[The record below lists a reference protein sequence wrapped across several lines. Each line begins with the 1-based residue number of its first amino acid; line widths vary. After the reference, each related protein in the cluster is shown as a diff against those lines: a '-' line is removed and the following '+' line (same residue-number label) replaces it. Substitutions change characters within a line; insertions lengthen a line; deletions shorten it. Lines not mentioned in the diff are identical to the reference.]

1 MDAQNPYQGPEILVK
16 RPFSLWRFLRRLLV
30 SVIIGFIL
38 LLGSCVLLVYIYEDD
53 VKAMIISELNKHLQ
67 AEVRVEPQ
75 DIDLTVIKTFPKCA
89 LRFKNVTAMEA
100 TQARQKDTLLHAG
113 TIALSFSLKDLF
125 NKQYNIQQVIISDA
139 RLNLAVDKDG
149 RPNYIAWKTD
159 PQAPPGD
166 VKFALEQISLSN
178 VEVDYKNSKARIK
191 VKSRIKDME
200 LKGLFNNSDYAL
212 ASTGKAFVELVQVQ
226 KTKYIREKNLA
237 FAIDVEVKGH
247 SYRFKQADLKLND
260 MAFNASG
267 SMALADSLRSLD
279 IAYQGKNIE
288 IASVLSL
295 LPEQFKNNINDYS
308 SEGLFYASGSL
319 SYRQGRPLSMES
331 EFGIRQATITYKPQ
345 STRLTGVNLRGK
357 FTLKDKNSR
366 LALKDV
372 SASLGS
378 NSFKGNCEV
387 VNFSDPYITL
397 SAEVNTNL
405 QDLIKFYPID
415 TVQALS
421 GDLKLNA
428 SVEGLVKNMKHPA
441 SSGDIKA
448 NGTATIR
455 DLKLQFK
462 GSPKVLNVTEG
473 QVQLNASDL
482 QVTSLKLMHGSSDI
496 ALVGSMPAF
505 LNYVFDSKAPLTIN
519 AQLSS
524 QRFELEDFLVQGS
537 SGGNGTVSVPANL
550 NFNLDATVGKFSFAK
565 FSAEHLAGNIYIK
578 DQKVFVKNVSLDA
591 MDGKATANLFAD
603 ASGSQIRISA
613 ESELTGINIQKLFTA
628 FNNFGQATL
637 QDKHIKG
644 FATASI
650 DFSGTWS
657 KQLVA
662 DPASINATSSL
673 LIERGELNDFKPLES
688 LGKYIEVAELQHIKF
703 STLQSAVEIKNR
715 LITIPKTSINSSAIN
730 IQVSGTHTFDNMVDY
745 HIRLLLSELLA
756 KRKRADKK
764 LDDELSLVEN
774 DPENKRSVF
783 IVMTGPADHP
793 TIRYD
798 RKGAKEKIKEDIR
811 QEKQNLKSILKEEF
825 GLFKKDTLTKKESNL
840 SDQEFRI
847 DKGTGNKTQKP
858 SLQPKKKEEDDDF

>member
-1 MDAQNPYQGPEILVK
+1 MDAQTPYQGPEIPVK
-16 RPFSLWRFLRRLLV
+16 RPFSFWRFLRRLLV
-30 SVIIGFIL
+30 SLIIGFVL

-53 VKAMIISELNKHLQ
+53 VKAMIITELNKHLQ
-67 AEVRVEPQ
+67 AEVRVQPQ

-89 LRFKNVTAMEA
+89 LQFKNVTAMEA
-100 TQARQKDTLLHAG
+100 TQAGQKDTLVHAG
-113 TIALSFSLKDLF
+113 TIALSFSLRDLF
-125 NKQYNIQQVIISDA
+125 NKQYNIQQIIISEA
-139 RLNLAVDKDG
+139 RLNLVVDKEG
-149 RPNYIAWKTD
+149 RANYIAWKTD
-159 PQAPPGD
+159 PNAPPGD

-178 VEVDYKNSKARIK
+178 VEVNYKNSKARIK
-191 VKSRIKDME
+191 VKSKIKDME

-212 ASTGKAFVELVQVQ
+212 TSTGMAFVELLQVQ
-226 KTKYIREKNLA
+226 KTKYIREKNLS
-237 FAIDVEVKGH
+237 FAIDMEVKGK

-267 SMALADSLRSLD
+267 SMALGDSLRSLD
-279 IAYQGKNIE
+279 ISYQGKNIE

-295 LPEQFKNNINDYS
+295 LPEQFRTRINDYS
-308 SEGLFYASGSL
+308 SDGLFYASGRL
-319 SYRQGRPLSMES
+319 DYRQGRPLSIES
-331 EFGIRQATITYKPQ
+331 DFGIKQATITYKPQ
-345 STRLTGVNLRGK
+345 STQLAGVNLTGK
-357 FTLKDKNSR
+357 FMLKDKTSR
-366 LALKDV
+366 LSLKDV

-387 VNFSDPYITL
+387 VNFNDPYIKL
-397 SAEVNTNL
+397 NAEVNTNL

-415 TVQALS
+415 TVEALS

-428 SVEGLVKNMKHPA
+428 SIEGLVKNMTRPA

-448 NGTATIR
+448 QGTATIR
-455 DLKLQFK
+455 NLKLQFK
-462 GSPKVLNVTEG
+462 GSSKVLNVPEG

-482 QVTSLKLMHGSSDI
+482 QVTNLKLMHGNSDI
-496 ALVGSMPAF
+496 TLVGSMPAF

-519 AQLSS
+519 AKLSS
-524 QRFELEDFLVQGS
+524 QRFELEDFLVP
-537 SGGNGTVSVPANL
+537 GGNGGGSTVSVPANL
-550 NFNLDATVGKFSFAK
+550 NFNLDAAVGRFSFAK
-565 FSAEHLAGNIYIK
+565 FSADHLTGNIYIK
-578 DQKVFVKNVSLDA
+578 DQKVFVKNVSLEA
-591 MDGKATANLFAD
+591 MDGKATADLFAD

-688 LGKYIEVAELQHIKF
+688 LGKYIEVSELQHIKF

-730 IQVSGTHTFDNMVDY
+730 IQLYGTHTFDNMVDY

-756 KRKRADKK
+756 KRKRANRH

-774 DPENKRSVF
+774 DPENKRCVF

-793 TIRYD
+793 TIKYD
-798 RKGAKEKIKEDIR
+798 RKGAREKIREDIK

-825 GLFKKDTLTKKESNL
+825 GLFKKDTVVKKETNL
-840 SDQEFRI
+840 SDQKFKI
-847 DKGTGNKTQKP
+847 DNGTGNKIPKP